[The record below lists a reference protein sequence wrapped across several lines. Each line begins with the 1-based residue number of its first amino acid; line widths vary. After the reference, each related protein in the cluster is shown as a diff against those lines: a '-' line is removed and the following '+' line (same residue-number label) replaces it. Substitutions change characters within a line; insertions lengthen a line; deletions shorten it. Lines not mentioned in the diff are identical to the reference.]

1 MAEHLKAC
9 VIGFPVAHSRS
20 PLIHG
25 FWLEK
30 YGIDGEYLKEE
41 IGREDFS
48 SFIKSL
54 GSRGYVGANVTLPH
68 KEAALDCADLADEAA
83 KSVGAANTLWIEGD
97 KLCASNT
104 DIYGFMTHLKLSSP
118 QWDDRKRPVAF
129 LGAGGAA
136 RAVIRGLLDHGV
148 PEIRIFNRTKARAE
162 ALKVFFGERLHVYDW
177 EDRSEMLNGCGLLIN
192 GTQLGMAGGVALDI
206 DLARLPGDATV
217 FDIVYTPLETPLLKS
232 AGLLGLTT
240 VDGLGMLLHQA
251 VPGFEK
257 WFGVRPEVTNE
268 LRALIV
274 SDLEAAQ
281 C

>member
-30 YGIDGEYLKEE
+30 YGIEGAYLKEE
-41 IGREDFS
+41 IHPDDFS

-54 GSRGYVGANVTLPH
+54 GLRGYVGANVTLPH
-68 KEAALDCADLADEAA
+68 KEAALDCADLVDEAA

-104 DIYGFMTHLKLSSP
+104 DIYGFMTHLELSSP
-118 QWDDRKRPVAF
+118 QWGDQSRPVAF

-148 PEIRIFNRTKARAE
+148 PEIRIFNRTRARAE
-162 ALKVFFGERLHVYDW
+162 ALKDFFGQRLHVYDW
-177 EDRSEMLNGCGLLIN
+177 GDRSEMLSDCGLLIN
-192 GTQLGMAGGVALDI
+192 GTQLGMMGGAVLDI
-206 DLARLPGDATV
+206 DLRRLPGDATV
-217 FDIVYTPLETPLLKS
+217 YDIVYTPLETPLLKS
-232 AGLLGLTT
+232 ASQLGLKT

-257 WFGVRPEVTNE
+257 WFGVRPEVTKE
-268 LRALIV
+268 LKALIV
-274 SDLEAAQ
+274 ADLEAAQ